1 MIMTIWVRQEEDRD
15 ADGCFLACY
24 FKAHVEEN
32 KISSCAGNKM

>member
-15 ADGCFLACY
+15 EDCFLACY